1 MMHGLSIL
9 NWQKKK
15 KRKKE
20 KKTLVNL
27 DFLDY
32 NTLLLLL

>member
-1 MMHGLSIL
+1 MYGLSIL
-9 NWQKKK
+9 NWQKNK

>member
-1 MMHGLSIL
+1 MHGLSIL

>member
-1 MMHGLSIL
+1 MMYGLSIL

>member
-1 MMHGLSIL
+1 MYGLSIL